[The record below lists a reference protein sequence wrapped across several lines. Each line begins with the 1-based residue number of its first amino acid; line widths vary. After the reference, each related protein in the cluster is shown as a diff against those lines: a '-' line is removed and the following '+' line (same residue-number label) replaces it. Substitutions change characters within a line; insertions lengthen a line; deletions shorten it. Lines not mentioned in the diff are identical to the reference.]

1 VYLKATEMN
10 KFLLILLSIITP
22 YFLKAQ
28 VLPPSGSKLN
38 YRMIGLSIPAEKGVS
53 SYTFQISKGKHNN
66 IDSFKKYTIVSLT
79 SNSNAK
85 MTEVP
90 QFGAEYT
97 WRVLKQGN
105 QKSDTTFYH
114 FSTEMND
121 RVDSTKYRLKILQP
135 SEDYKDM
142 FVSLDGGG
150 VFYDFKGKPVAYIPE
165 VNGLTGFVADMG
177 FTDDSTI
184 TFNFGPNGREITLNG
199 DILWKLPDYN
209 IVNTSGDPDKYHHAF
224 IKLSNGHYMTLGSE
238 YVYSKVVST
247 PDTSYVL
254 LSDSKTRPEGYSM
267 GYYGTIIEFDKDGKV
282 VWYWKDTKNL
292 IGTDFDY
299 YAANNP
305 DSIQRFD
312 PHCNSI
318 FFDEKNGFVYMS
330 YRNLNRII
338 KIDYKTRNIVAVYGE
353 NFKTGVPSKG
363 SGYFCNPHGVRRS
376 DKGYIYFFNNNS
388 CKNTDSLPSIVI
400 LQEPENEQESLKKI
414 WEFNCTVEGAYLKK
428 FGAGGSVIE
437 LPDGSMYVCMGNH
450 FTKMFIVTRNKK
462 VTWSAL
468 PERHIETDNIWF
480 PVKQYKTNIINRQ
493 DLEKLIWLAEKKTVI
508 AKQKK

>member
-1 VYLKATEMN
+1 MN
-10 KFLLILLSIITP
+10 RCLFLFLFAFTTVTLNAEILPKNGSI
-22 YFLKAQ
+22 
-28 VLPPSGSKLN
+28 LN
-38 YRMIGLSIPAEKGVS
+38 YRLIGFSVNEEKGAS
-53 SYTFQISKGKHNN
+53 KYTFQVAKGNHDNV
-66 IDSFKKYTIVSLT
+66 DSFKKYTILSLPSIT
-79 SNSNAK
+79 GTTTA
-85 MTEVP
+85 EVP
-90 QFGAEYT
+90 EFGAEYT
-97 WRVLKQGN
+97 WRVLQQGN
-105 QKSDTTFYH
+105 KKNDTTFYH
-114 FSTEMND
+114 FSTLMND
-121 RVDSTKYRLKILQP
+121 RVDTSKYRLKILQP
-135 SEDYKDM
+135 SENYKDM

-209 IVNTSGDPDKYHHAF
+209 NVNTSGDPDKYHHAF
-224 IKLSNGHYMTLGSE
+224 TKLSNGHYMTLGME
-238 YVYSKVVST
+238 YIFSKVVST

-254 LSDSKTRPEGYSM
+254 LSDSKSRPEGYSI
-267 GYYGTIIEFDKDGKV
+267 GYYGTIMEFDKDGKV
-282 VWYWKDTKNL
+282 VWFWKDTKNI

-299 YAANNP
+299 YAAKNP
-305 DSIQRFD
+305 DSVQRFD

-338 KIDYKTRNIVAVYGE
+338 KIDYKTRKIVNVYGE
-353 NFKTGVPSKG
+353 NFKPGAPSKG

-388 CKNTDSLPSIVI
+388 CYNTDSMPSVVI
-400 LQEPENEQESLKKI
+400 LQEPENVEDSLKKI
-414 WEFNCTVEGAYLKK
+414 WEFNCTVEGDYQKK

-437 LPDGSMYVCMGNH
+437 MLDGSMYVCMGNH
-450 FTKMFIVTRNKK
+450 YTKMFIVTRNKK
-462 VTWSAL
+462 VLWSAL

-480 PVKQYKTNIINRQ
+480 PVKQYKTNIINRKNF
-493 DLEKLIWLAEKKTVI
+493 EKLIWMAEKNTVVTE
-508 AKQKK
+508 KSKK